1 MVEALGMSDAIG
13 PRNVG
18 GAGNSSSPYAQNQ
31 SSPGDLGG
39 KLRKKVDDEV
49 DRILTQQYQRGL
61 GILTENRDVLEAISN
76 YLLKNEK
83 MNGLE
88 LITLI
93 KEIRPE
99 LVPSSTTEKVEQF
112 TNLLKSKS
120 DSDPAVQLAA

>member
-76 YLLKNEK
+76 YLLEKEK

-88 LITLI
+88 LIQI
-93 KEIRPE
+93 IRDIRPE
-99 LVPSSTTEKVEQF
+99 LVPSSTSEKGEKF
-112 TNLLKSKS
+112 TNLLKVKG
-120 DSDPAVQLAA
+120 DTDPALQLAA